1 MSGATFNRGRPRRPE
16 LIALSGVV
24 MLAAGL
30 RIVGAAYGLPHPL
43 LNPDEASIVPRAWRT
58 VHGAGLDPGW
68 FDYPSLLMYLL
79 APLQVLTGEPSY
91 GVARIVAV
99 AVGVCGVA
107 AAWWLGRRSYSAAA
121 GLVGAAGVAV
131 ATTHVAYSRMA
142 VTDVLLT
149 TLVTAALALCVAG
162 RLEWAGAVV
171 GLAASAKYPGA
182 LAAVPLLVAGWGRW
196 RALVTAAALAIG
208 AFVITSPFVV
218 LRAGTAWDDVT
229 RVQRL
234 ARAGWLGFEDD
245 AATPLAFAGRLWDT
259 LGPILAV
266 VLVGVVVALSR
277 RTRADL
283 ILLSFAGAYAVY
295 LLPLEAHFDRYLLP
309 LVPVLAVLAGR
320 VRLLVP
326 LTLALL
332 VVPLLWSI
340 SAARELTF
348 TDTRVGV
355 ATWVDARVP
364 SNALIAADPSTLP
377 LAGRDVLRFEL
388 PGPGRP
394 HDQRRSIHELRRLG
408 VDYVVVS
415 GAVTDRVRAAANRYP
430 REAAFYEELAQ
441 QAEVV
446 LAVDPG
452 ANRLRGP
459 WVRVYRL

>member
-1 MSGATFNRGRPRRPE
+1 M
-16 LIALSGVV
+16 
-24 MLAAGL
+24 
-30 RIVGAAYGLPHPL
+30 VG
-43 LNPDEASIVPRAWRT
+43 
-58 VHGAGLDPGW
+58 
-68 FDYPSLLMYLL
+68 
-79 APLQVLTGEPSY
+79 
-91 GVARIVAV
+91 
-99 AVGVCGVA
+99 
-107 AAWWLGRRSYSAAA
+107 AA

-162 RLEWAGAVV
+162 RLEWAGAMV

-218 LRAGTAWDDVT
+218 LRAGAAWDDVM

-245 AATPLAFAGRLWDT
+245 PATPFAFAGRLWDT
-259 LGPILAV
+259 LGPVLAV
-266 VLVGVVVALSR
+266 VLVGIAVAIAR

-283 ILLSFAGAYAVY
+283 VLLSFAGAYAVY

-320 VRLLVP
+320 VRLLMP

-340 SAARELTF
+340 SAARDLTL

-355 ATWVDARVP
+355 ATWIDAHVP
-364 SNALIAADPSTLP
+364 ANALIAVDPSTLP
-377 LAGRDVLRFEL
+377 LAGRDVLYLEL

-394 HDQRRSIHELRRLG
+394 DDPRRSLQELRRLG

-415 GAVTDRVRAAANRYP
+415 GAVTDRVRAAADRYP
-430 REAAFYEELAQ
+430 RAAAFYEALAQ

-446 LAVDPG
+446 LAVDAGPDG
-452 ANRLRGP
+452 LRGP